1 MKNLLCSL
9 PAKIAAIMLS
19 YVMVL
24 VIVLSSAAALGM
36 GYLDFYTRSSYLVE
50 KDILTEMAVSE
61 CNKLIGQFQSAA
73 DIQAFREEVGNMAWE
88 VNYAYTVIDKTGE
101 ILYTN
106 YNINP
111 RFFQEHFVLST
122 LTQNISPTTFQQTLQ
137 PLHVILSIETK
148 SNPTNKTTITSRR
161 YL

>member
-1 MKNLLCSL
+1 MKNSLCSL

-101 ILYTN
+101 SLYILSFL
-106 YNINP
+106 INP
-111 RFFQEHFVLST
+111 QL
-122 LTQNISPTTFQQTLQ
+122 LP
-137 PLHVILSIETK
+137 
-148 SNPTNKTTITSRR
+148 
-161 YL
+161 